1 MASCDP
7 HFYVNHD
14 LRSGGPVSLL
24 PWTTSLLSL
33 PGPVVSSDWLADVV
47 DDPTLVICDLR
58 WYVDGRSG
66 EAAYDAGHLPG
77 AIWVDLDRDL
87 AGPAEV
93 GPGRH
98 PLPSPEHFAAAM
110 NRLAIGDSDVVV
122 AYDDAG
128 GSIAAR
134 LWWMLT
140 AIGQPAA
147 VLDGGISTWTG
158 ELSLDAPS
166 ERPDSTFSVRPW
178 PLGTSVD
185 AVAVDTLRRGHD
197 AIVLDARS
205 ADRFRGEPHP
215 LDKRPG
221 HIPGAVS
228 APWPGN
234 LDAGT
239 GRFLSALDLRERFTD
254 LGVTTNRPAVCH
266 CGSGV
271 TACHN
276 ILAMELAGMPK
287 ARLYPGSWSDW
298 AADPGRPVERS

>member
-1 MASCDP
+1 MN
-7 HFYVNHD
+7 FV
-14 LRSGGPVSLL
+14 
-24 PWTTSLLSL
+24 LSL
-33 PGPVVSSDWLADVV
+33 PGPVASAEWLADVI
-47 DDPTLVICDLR
+47 DDPTLVICDVR

-87 AGPAEV
+87 AGPSSV

-98 PLPSPEHFAAAM
+98 PLPSPEHFAEAM
-110 NRLAIGDSDVVV
+110 NRLAIGDGDVVV

-140 AIGQPAA
+140 AIGRPAA
-147 VLDGGISTWTG
+147 VLDGGISSWTG

-166 ERPDSTFSVRPW
+166 ERPDSSFSVCPW
-178 PLGTSVD
+178 PLTVAVD
-185 AVAVDTLRRGHD
+185 AVAVDTLRRSQETV
-197 AIVLDARS
+197 VLDARS
-205 ADRFRGEPHP
+205 EERFRGEPNP
-215 LDKRPG
+215 IDKRPG

-228 APWPGN
+228 APWQAN
-234 LDAGT
+234 LDERT
-239 GRFLSALDLRERFTD
+239 GRFLPVSELRERFTE
-254 LGVTTNRPAVCH
+254 LGVRTDRPAVCH

-276 ILAMELAGMPK
+276 ILAIELARLPK

-298 AADPGRPVERS
+298 AADPGRPVERL

>member
-1 MASCDP
+1 M
-7 HFYVNHD
+7 
-14 LRSGGPVSLL
+14 
-24 PWTTSLLSL
+24 LSL
-33 PGPVVSSDWLADVV
+33 PGPVVSPEWLANNL
-47 DDPTLVICDLR
+47 DDPSLVICDVR

-87 AGPAEV
+87 AGPALV

-110 NRLAIGDSDVVV
+110 NRLAIGDGDVVV

-134 LWWMLT
+134 LWWMLS
-140 AIGQPAA
+140 AIGHRAA
-147 VLDGGISTWTG
+147 VLDGAISGWMG

-166 ERPDSTFSVRPW
+166 ERPDSTFSITSW
-178 PLGTSVD
+178 PLARTVD
-185 AVAVDTLRRGHD
+185 AIGVDSARRGHD
-197 AIVLDARS
+197 AIILDAR
-205 ADRFRGEPHP
+205 AAERFRGEPNP
-215 LDKRPG
+215 IDKRLG

-228 APWPGN
+228 APWQHN
-234 LDAGT
+234 LDAAT
-239 GRFLSALDLRERFTD
+239 GRFRSVLELRERFTE
-254 LGVTTNRPAVCH
+254 LGVRPDRPAICH

-276 ILAMELAGMPK
+276 LLALEMARLAN

-298 AADPGRPVERS
+298 AADPGRPVEACAR